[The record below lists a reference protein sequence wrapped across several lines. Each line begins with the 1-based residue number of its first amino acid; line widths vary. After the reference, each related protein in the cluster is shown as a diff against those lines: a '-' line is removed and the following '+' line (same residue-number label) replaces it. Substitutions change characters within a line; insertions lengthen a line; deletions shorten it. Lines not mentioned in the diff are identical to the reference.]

1 MAAYHS
7 VQVLGPEEHRA
18 APATGGAQA
27 AGGDV
32 VADGGGGAVV
42 EVRGCLRGGEVGGP
56 RDVGLVSG
64 SISERGHG
72 DPPIGVMG
80 RKVSAHALA
89 LRADALT

>member
-7 VQVLGPEEHRA
+7 VQVLGSEEHRA
-18 APATGGAQA
+18 AAAAVGAKA

-42 EVRGCLRGGEVGGP
+42 EVGCRLGGGEVGGP
-56 RDVGLVSG
+56 RQAGLVSG
-64 SISERGHG
+64 STFERGHG

-80 RKVSAHALA
+80 RKVSAHAL
-89 LRADALT
+89 RSEPTR